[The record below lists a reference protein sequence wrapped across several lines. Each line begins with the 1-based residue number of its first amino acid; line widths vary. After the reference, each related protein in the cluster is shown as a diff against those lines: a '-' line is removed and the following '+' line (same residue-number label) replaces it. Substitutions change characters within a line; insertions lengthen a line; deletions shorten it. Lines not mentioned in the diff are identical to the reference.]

1 MLGDQHVRVLQQIS
15 VFLENRPGQLAEFAA
30 ALAER
35 GVNLRALSL
44 AETDRFGI
52 ARAIADAPETALAAL
67 HEAGMTATVTDV
79 VGVEVP
85 DRPGGL
91 AHLLDVFDGVVS
103 VEYMYAAF
111 PGAGGRRVLIMK
123 LTPVDLARDILGRL
137 YEE

>member
-1 MLGDQHVRVLQQIS
+1 MLGDRHTRVLQQIS
-15 VFLENRPGQLAEFAA
+15 VFLEHRPGQLAAFAT
-30 ALAER
+30 ALADR
-35 GVNLRALSL
+35 GVNLRALAI

-52 ARAIADAPETALAAL
+52 VRVIADENDTALAAL

-91 AHLLDVFDGVVS
+91 AHLLAAFDGVVS

-111 PGAGGRRVLIMK
+111 PGHGGRRVLIMK
-123 LTPVDLARDILGRL
+123 LSPVDVALAELEAL
-137 YEE
+137 YRE

>member
-1 MLGDQHVRVLQQIS
+1 MFGDQHVQVLQQIS
-15 VFLENRPGQLAEFAA
+15 VLIENRPGQLAAFAA
-30 ALAER
+30 VLADK
-35 GVNLRALSL
+35 GVNLHALAI

-52 ARAIADAPETALAAL
+52 ARVILDENATAVAAL
-67 HEAGMTATVTDV
+67 HEAGMTANVTDV

-91 AHLLDVFDGVVS
+91 AHLLTVFDGVVS

-111 PGAGGRRVLIMK
+111 PGSGGRRVLIMK
-123 LTPVDLARDILGRL
+123 LTPVDLAMSLLDTL

>member
-1 MLGDQHVRVLQQIS
+1 MFGDQHVQVLQQIS
-15 VFLENRPGQLAEFAA
+15 VLIENRPGQLAAFAA
-30 ALAER
+30 VLADK
-35 GVNLRALSL
+35 GVNLHALAI

-52 ARAIADAPETALAAL
+52 ARVILDDNATAVAAL
-67 HEAGMTATVTDV
+67 HEAGMTANVTDV

-91 AHLLDVFDGVVS
+91 AHLLTVFDGVVS

-111 PGAGGRRVLIMK
+111 PGSGGRRVLIMK
-123 LTPVDLARDILGRL
+123 LTPVDLAMSLLDTL